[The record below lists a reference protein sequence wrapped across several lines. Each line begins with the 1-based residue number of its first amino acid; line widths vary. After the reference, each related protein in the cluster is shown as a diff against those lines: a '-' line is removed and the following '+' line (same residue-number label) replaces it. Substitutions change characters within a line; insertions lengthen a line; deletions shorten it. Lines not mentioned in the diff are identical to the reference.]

1 MQEKVHLYMTPTSP
15 DTQEIKDFLQKKGI
29 DYDVYDISLDL
40 SAHKRMLEAT
50 RGAGGPPVIEVG
62 HQVVLG
68 FDLDR
73 LEETIRYELR

>member
-1 MQEKVHLYMTPTSP
+1 MQERVHLYVTPTSP
-15 DTQEIKDFLQKKGI
+15 DTREIKDFLSRKGI
-29 DYDVYDISLDL
+29 NYDVYDISLDVL
-40 SAHKRMLEAT
+40 AHRRMLEAT

-68 FDLDR
+68 FDPDR